1 MMTEEE
7 ATQVF
12 KKFAKQY
19 ADRQDVF
26 ELDPQFLEA
35 ERVLGGRFGERC
47 QTLWNEVRSNG

>member
-7 ATQVF
+7 AVQVF

-19 ADRQDVF
+19 ADRQDTF

-35 ERVLGGRFGERC
+35 ERVLGGRFGELC
-47 QTLWNEVRSNG
+47 QTLWNEVRSND